1 MLYYNNITK
10 KYENINISDYKN
22 DIHFYELLL
31 KNKFN
36 ETFNHNSIKQ
46 SIIIKNKMSAFK
58 K

>member
-10 KYENINISDYKN
+10 KYENINICDYKN
-22 DIHFYELLL
+22 DIYFYELLL

-36 ETFNHNSIKQ
+36 ETFNNNLNNQ
-46 SIIIKNKMSAFK
+46 SDIIKKKMSMFK

>member
-10 KYENINISDYKN
+10 KYENINMSDYKN

-36 ETFNHNSIKQ
+36 ETFNNNSTKQ

>member
-10 KYENINISDYKN
+10 KYENINIRDYKN

-36 ETFNHNSIKQ
+36 ETFNNNYTEQ
-46 SIIIKNKMSAFK
+46 SVIIKKKMSAFK

>member
-31 KNKFN
+31 KISLMKLL
-36 ETFNHNSIKQ
+36 
-46 SIIIKNKMSAFK
+46 IIIRQNSLLSLK
-58 K
+58 KR